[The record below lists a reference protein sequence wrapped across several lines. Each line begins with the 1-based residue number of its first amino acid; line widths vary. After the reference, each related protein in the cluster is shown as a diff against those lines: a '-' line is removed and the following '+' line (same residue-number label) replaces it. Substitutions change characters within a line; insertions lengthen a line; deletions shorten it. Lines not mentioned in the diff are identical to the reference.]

1 MEARSTDQQ
10 RPEALRTL
18 AQDGFAIL
26 KAGPDAQRL
35 PRIYS
40 YSDRIR
46 YYWADPTVNA
56 AVARLLD
63 NLSACTLPENMLSQF
78 LPAQYQ
84 AVRAGRLAPS
94 PHALVLDRVR
104 EAIRPYA
111 AACGGVV

>member
-1 MEARSTDQQ
+1 M
-10 RPEALRTL
+10 
-18 AQDGFAIL
+18 
-26 KAGPDAQRL
+26 
-35 PRIYS
+35 
-40 YSDRIR
+40 
-46 YYWADPTVNA
+46 NA

-63 NLSACTLPENMLSQF
+63 NLSACALPENMLSQF

-111 AACGGVV
+111 AACNASLTAVPPPP